1 VPTSGEVPGEQ
12 GLPPPPADLRDRE
25 LPITEESGPW
35 TRMHSVEHDPVFFGR
50 TGLNRFDDPRSEYG
64 VLYAAEDAFG
74 AFIESFGRAPG
85 RNVVSWEKL
94 RSRPLS
100 SIEAGRLLRLV
111 DLTGGGL
118 ARLGATAAIFTDDY
132 EKAQEWSHAL
142 HDHPSRPDGLRYRL
156 KYDPSRVGVA
166 IFDRVGDLRVRSL
179 GAMIAPEHEKLLA
192 AILKE
197 YGFGLVGGWGSWR
210 YRSSLAR
217 QVRRT
222 PRLVNRTSMGAS
234 W

>member
-1 VPTSGEVPGEQ
+1 MPTSGEVPGEER
-12 GLPPPPADLRDRE
+12 LPPPPADLRDRE
-25 LPITEESGPW
+25 LPITEEDGPW
-35 TRMHSVEHDPVFFGR
+35 TRMHPVEHDPVFFGR
-50 TGLNRFDDPRSEYG
+50 TGLNRFDDPRGEYG

-100 SIEAGRLLRLV
+100 SIEAERLLRLV

-132 EKAQEWSHAL
+132 AKAQEWSRAL
-142 HDHPSRPDGLRYRL
+142 HDHPSGPDGLRYRL
-156 KYDPSRVGVA
+156 KHDPSRVGVA
-166 IFDRVGDLRVRSL
+166 IFDRVGALRARPL
-179 GAMIAPEHEKLLA
+179 GTMIAPEHKKLLA

-197 YGFGLVGGWGSWR
+197 YGFGLVGGPP
-210 YRSSLAR
+210 L
-217 QVRRT
+217 
-222 PRLVNRTSMGAS
+222 L
-234 W
+234 

>member
-1 VPTSGEVPGEQ
+1 MPTSGELPGAGEE

-25 LPITEESGPW
+25 LPIAEEGGPW
-35 TRMHSVEHDPVFFGR
+35 MRMHPVEHDPVFFGR
-50 TGLNRFDDPRSEYG
+50 TGLSRFDDPRGEYG

-100 SIEAGRLLRLV
+100 SIEAERLLRLV

-132 EKAQEWSHAL
+132 EKAQEWSRAL
-142 HDHPSRPDGLRYRL
+142 HDHPFGPDGLRYRL
-156 KYDPSRVGVA
+156 KHDPSRAGVA
-166 IFDRVGDLRVRSL
+166 IFERVGALRARSL
-179 GAMIAPEHEKLLA
+179 GTMIAPEHEKLLA

-197 YGFGLVGGWGSWR
+197 YGFGLVGGPP
-210 YRSSLAR
+210 L
-217 QVRRT
+217 
-222 PRLVNRTSMGAS
+222 L
-234 W
+234 